1 MNADDFASKDPG
13 VQWGELVFAG
23 TRVPV
28 ARIVNGLKNNHSIEA
43 ILADYPGV
51 ERAQVDAF
59 LDHALASLE
68 KEVSEG
74 NLPESKTA
82 DASAS

>member
-1 MNADDFASKDPG
+1 MNTDDFASKDPG

-28 ARIVNGLKNNHSIEA
+28 ARIVSGLKHNHSLEA

-51 ERAQVDAF
+51 KREQVEAF
-59 LDHALASLE
+59 LDYAFASLE
-68 KEVSEG
+68 KEVSENDFAG
-74 NLPESKTA
+74 EATA
-82 DASAS
+82 DAPSA

>member
-28 ARIVNGLKNNHSIEA
+28 ARIVNGLKHNHSLEA
-43 ILADYPGV
+43 VLADYPSV
-51 ERAQVDAF
+51 DRAQVEAL

-68 KEVSEG
+68 KEVSEE
-74 NLPESKTA
+74 NVASERTA
-82 DASAS
+82 DAPSA